1 MARRPPKKMTRR
13 RLGNIT
19 AAYLQRYSTTR
30 AHLRRLLI
38 RRLDR
43 SLEHHEGDRDEAIGW
58 IDDLLD
64 QHVRMGT
71 INDRAWASSRLRKL
85 GRRGLSVAKMRAQL
99 RAKGIDGALIDEL
112 LDALAP
118 DPRTAAAHYARRRRI
133 GPFRPPH
140 KEADPQRELAKLGR
154 AGFPYG
160 IARDVLEMDLDEACE
175 LTDPR

>member
-1 MARRPPKKMTRR
+1 MTRR
-13 RLGNIT
+13 RLRNIT

-43 SLEHHEGDRDEAIGW
+43 SLEHHPGDRDEAIGW

-64 QHVRMGT
+64 EHVRIGT
-71 INDRAWASSRLRKL
+71 IDDRAWASSRLRKL
-85 GRRGLSVAKMRAQL
+85 GRRGLSVPKMRTHL
-99 RAKGIDGALIDEL
+99 RAKGVDSSLIDEL
-112 LDALAP
+112 VEALAP

-133 GPFRPPH
+133 GPFRPAH
-140 KEADPQRELAKLGR
+140 KEADPTKELAKLGR
-154 AGFPYG
+154 AGFSYG
-160 IARDVLEMDLDEACE
+160 IAREVLEMDLDEACL